1 MIKRLK
7 IVFTALF
14 LASSFIFV
22 AAASAYDPL
31 CPTQDKGKC
40 TSGACQG
47 NDETPLCQQAKA
59 QDAKPGNPN
68 PVAGPSGVINKAAN
82 IIALVTGIGAVIMI
96 LIGGFFYVTS
106 AGNTENATK
115 AKARITSAL
124 IGLVVVALAWV
135 LVRLVTDHVL
145 STNTST
151 GTSPVDQQPQPKT
164 PYRATI
170 DQADDN
176 NVGDE
181 NPDAPHAGCG
191 GFVPIK
197 NYRKGTALAAA
208 CALPEKKMIHAIYA
222 VPSDFILK
230 DNRLVFDR
238 AYDTDG
244 TIASWVNDWNNWFFQ
259 LTGSKKKFRLDT
271 IDGKLDVMFVI
282 LKNTNDEVKKNY
294 NLIQE
299 GVESYLK
306 SNNQYKNNK
315 LYITYYDGD
324 NNFSCGWSY
333 EPGNFPIVALRQTT
347 GYGGVVQC
355 EGGAKLTSLHEVIHA
370 LGFVEANC
378 SNNSLPPATSGHVSD
393 SVTDLMWT
401 STKGGSWDPQVLDF
415 NNDDYY
421 KTGLKCPDLNKVAW
435 LSVK

>member
-1 MIKRLK
+1 MITRLK
-7 IVFTALF
+7 ITLVILCSIVGLLFAPALTS
-14 LASSFIFV
+14 LAASSN
-22 AAASAYDPL
+22 PL
-31 CPTQDKGKC
+31 NQ
-40 TSGACQG
+40 ACNT
-47 NDETPLCQQAKA
+47 NDETKNSPACKQAADQGTK
-59 QDAKPGNPN
+59 N
-68 PVAGPSGVINKAAN
+68 PVAGPGGVINKAAN
-82 IIALVTGIGAVIMI
+82 IIALVTGIGAIIMI

-135 LVRLVTDHVL
+135 LVRLVTDRVL
-145 STNTST
+145 STNTSK
-151 GTSPVDQQPQPKT
+151 GTSPTTASAVGQQPQPKT

-181 NPDAPHAGCG
+181 NPDAPRAGCG

-230 DNRLVFDR
+230 ADRLVFDR

-271 IDGKLDVMFVI
+271 IDGKLDVMFVT
-282 LKNTNDEVKKNY
+282 LKNTNDEVKKNH

-299 GVESYLK
+299 GVEEYLK

-315 LYITYYDGD
+315 LYVTYYDGD
-324 NNFSCGWSY
+324 NNFACGWSY

-355 EGGAKLTSLHEVIHA
+355 EGGAKLVSLHEVIHA
-370 LGFVEANC
+370 LGFVETNC
-378 SNNSLPPATSGHVSD
+378 SISSFPPATSGHVSD

-401 STKGGSWDPQVLDF
+401 STKGGSWNPQVLDF

-421 KTGLKCPDLNKVAW
+421 KTGLQCPDLDKVAW
-435 LSVK
+435 LSVE